1 MTGPDPAVLFDLDG
15 TLTDSH
21 AGITACIRHALGKL
35 GRACPDDDAL
45 ATYIGPPLRGTL
57 ATLLATRDAAL
68 IEEAVAHYRTRYDD
82 VGLFENRVYD
92 GVPEM
97 LDAAARTGRT
107 LFVATAKLQ
116 HAATRIVEHFGLTRH
131 FAGVYGAEPGG
142 RFDAKIDLLAHLIE
156 TGVIQAETSVMVGD
170 RASDILAAKINRIPS
185 IGALWGYGD
194 LGELADAGTDFLC
207 ESPRALAGCLRRLTG

>member
-1 MTGPDPAVLFDLDG
+1 MTGPTVLFDLDG
-15 TLTDSH
+15 TLTDSR

-35 GRACPDDDAL
+35 GRACPDDNAL

-57 ATLLATRDAAL
+57 STLLGTSDPAL
-68 IEEAVAHYRTRYDD
+68 IEEALAHYRTRYDD

-97 LDAAARTGRT
+97 LDATARRAPF
-107 LFVATAKLQ
+107 LFVATAKPL
-116 HAATRIVEHFGLTRH
+116 HAAVRIVGHFELARH

-156 TGVIQAETSVMVGD
+156 SEVIQAETSVMVGD
-170 RASDILAAKINRIPS
+170 RASDILAAKVNRIRS

-194 LGELADAGTDFLC
+194 SGELAGAGADLLC
-207 ESPRALAGCLRRLTG
+207 ESPRALAACLSRLAG

>member
-1 MTGPDPAVLFDLDG
+1 MSALTVLFDLDG
-15 TLTDSH
+15 TLTDSR
-21 AGITACIRHALGKL
+21 AGITACLRHALRKV
-35 GRACPDDDAL
+35 GRACPDDDTL

-57 ATLLATRDAAL
+57 STLLDTKDPVL
-68 IEEAVAHYRTRYDD
+68 IETALAHYRTRYDD

-97 LDAAARTGRT
+97 LDATARLARSM
-107 LFVATAKLQ
+107 FVATAKPL
-116 HAATRIVEHFGLTRH
+116 HAAVRIVGHFELGRH

-156 TGVIQAETSVMVGD
+156 SGVIRAETSVMVGD
-170 RASDILAAKINRIPS
+170 RASDILAAKINRVRS

-194 LGELADAGTDFLC
+194 SGELAGAGADLLC
-207 ESPRALAGCLRRLTG
+207 ESPIALAACLSRPAG

>member
-1 MTGPDPAVLFDLDG
+1 MSDLTVLFDLDG
-15 TLTDSH
+15 TLTDSR

-57 ATLLATRDAAL
+57 STLLDTRDAAL
-68 IEEAVAHYRTRYDD
+68 IEEALAHYRARYDD

-97 LDAAARTGRT
+97 LEATAR
-107 LFVATAKLQ
+107 LAPSMFVATAKPL
-116 HAATRIVEHFGLTRH
+116 HAAVRIVDHFDLARH

-142 RFDAKIDLLAHLIE
+142 RS
-156 TGVIQAETSVMVGD
+156 T
-170 RASDILAAKINRIPS
+170 
-185 IGALWGYGD
+185 
-194 LGELADAGTDFLC
+194 
-207 ESPRALAGCLRRLTG
+207 PRWICSRT

>member
-1 MTGPDPAVLFDLDG
+1 MSDVTVLFDLDG
-15 TLTDSH
+15 TLTDSR
-21 AGITACIRHALGKL
+21 AGITACIRHALGRL

-57 ATLLATRDAAL
+57 STLLDTKDLAL
-68 IEEAVAHYRTRYDD
+68 IEAALAHYRTRYDD

-97 LDAAARTGRT
+97 LDATARHARS
-107 LFVATAKLQ
+107 LFVATAKPL
-116 HAATRIVEHFGLTRH
+116 HAAVRIVGHFELARH

-156 TGVIQAETSVMVGD
+156 SGVIQAETSVMVGD
-170 RASDILAAKINRIPS
+170 RASDILAATINGVRS

-194 LGELADAGTDFLC
+194 AGELAGADLLC
-207 ESPRALAGCLRRLTG
+207 ESPRVLADCLSRLAG

>member
-1 MTGPDPAVLFDLDG
+1 MSDLTVLFDLDG
-15 TLTDSH
+15 TLTDSR
-21 AGITACIRHALGKL
+21 AGITASIRHALGRV

-57 ATLLATRDAAL
+57 STLLDSKDPAL
-68 IEEAVAHYRTRYDD
+68 IEEALAHYRTRYDD

-97 LDAAARTGRT
+97 LHTTARLARSMY
-107 LFVATAKLQ
+107 VATAKPRQ
-116 HAATRIVEHFGLTRH
+116 AAIRIVGHFDLAGH

-156 TGVIQAETSVMVGD
+156 SAVIQAATAVMVGD
-170 RASDILAAKINRIPS
+170 RASDILAAKVNGVRS

-194 LGELADAGTDFLC
+194 SGELADAGADLLC
-207 ESPRALAGCLRRLTG
+207 ASPRALASCLGRLAS

>member
-1 MTGPDPAVLFDLDG
+1 MSDLTVLFDLDG
-15 TLTDSH
+15 TLTDSR

-57 ATLLATRDAAL
+57 STLLDTRDAAL
-68 IEEAVAHYRTRYDD
+68 VEEALAHYRSRYDD

-97 LDAAARTGRT
+97 LDLTAQLARSM
-107 LFVATAKLQ
+107 FVATAKPL
-116 HAATRIVEHFGLTRH
+116 HAAVRIVGHFDLTRH

-142 RFDAKIDLLAHLIE
+142 RFDAKMDLLAHLIE
-156 TGVIQAETSVMVGD
+156 SGVIQAETSVMVGD
-170 RASDILAAKINRIPS
+170 RASDILAAKINGIRS
-185 IGALWGYGD
+185 IGASWGYGD
-194 LGELADAGTDFLC
+194 PGELAGAGVDLLC
-207 ESPRALAGCLRRLTG
+207 ESPRALAGRLSRLAR